1 LVKAR
6 IIVRG
11 NVQGVGF
18 RVWVKLFAM
27 RLGIKGLVRNLED
40 GSIECFLEGSRE
52 ALGEFVKRV
61 SVKGVPD
68 DPLSMHVGELEVFWE
83 GEPGY
88 ESAWR
93 EYKGFEIDYGADE
106 LKAVDREM
114 LESLEWSKLHF
125 AGMSGVFREE
135 LAGMNKVFKEE
146 FAGMSK
152 SFREESAGTNRVFKE
167 QFGDMNRV
175 FREEIGGLKSEFKE
189 TRASMEE
196 MREDLKGGTVGI
208 REEIREMHSDMNS
221 SFQEMAK
228 RYDAISSELI
238 RTRAELKRAVDT
250 LVELV
255 EKFVKER

>member
-1 LVKAR
+1 MVLSS
-6 IIVRG
+6 
-11 NVQGVGF
+11 
-18 RVWVKLFAM
+18 LFW
-27 RLGIKGLVRNLED
+27 KGP
-40 GSIECFLEGSRE
+40 GE

-61 SVKGVPD
+61 GVKGVPD
-68 DPLSMHVGELEVFWE
+68 DPLSLHVEELEVFLE

-93 EYKGFEIDYGADE
+93 EYKGFEIDYGTDE
-106 LKAVDREM
+106 LKAVDKEM

-135 LAGMNKVFKEE
+135 FSGVNRAFREEFAGMNKVFKEE
-146 FAGMSK
+146 FSGMSK

-189 TRASMEE
+189 
-196 MREDLKGGTVGI
+196 MREDLKGGAVGI
-208 REEIREMHSDMNS
+208 RGEIREMHSDMNS

-255 EKFVKER
+255 GKFVKER